1 MRLYEVVAVILVG
14 VVALL
19 FGIRQTRA
27 GGMPRFT
34 VNSLHV
40 WSAIAPPLLVAA
52 VVTIGFVL
60 LGAENLAG
68 RIPTRQLPVEYSTAI
83 QNLFFRH

>member
-1 MRLYEVVAVILVG
+1 MRLYEAVAVILVG
-14 VVALL
+14 AIVLL
-19 FGIRQTRA
+19 FGIRRTGT
-27 GGMPRFT
+27 GGMPRMT
-34 VNSLHV
+34 KN
-40 WSAIAPPLLVAA
+40 WAAIAPPLVLVA

-68 RIPTRQLPVEYSTAI
+68 SSASRQLPVEHSTAI